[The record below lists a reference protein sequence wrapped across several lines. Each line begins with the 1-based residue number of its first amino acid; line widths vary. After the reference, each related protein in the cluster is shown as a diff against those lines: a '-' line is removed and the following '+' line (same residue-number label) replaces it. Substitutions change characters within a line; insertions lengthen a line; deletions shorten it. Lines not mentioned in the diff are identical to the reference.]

1 VESGVAS
8 GEKNYPIFPT
18 SVIMIIEV
26 EMAEDYCH
34 GIQLI
39 LDFMELEELL
49 PMGLMLRD
57 FQSRFQKSSDERTLQ
72 QQ

>member
-1 VESGVAS
+1 
-8 GEKNYPIFPT
+8 
-18 SVIMIIEV
+18 MIIEV

-39 LDFMELEELL
+39 QDFTELEELL

-57 FQSRFQKSSDERTLQ
+57 FQSRFQKSSDERTL
-72 QQ
+72 